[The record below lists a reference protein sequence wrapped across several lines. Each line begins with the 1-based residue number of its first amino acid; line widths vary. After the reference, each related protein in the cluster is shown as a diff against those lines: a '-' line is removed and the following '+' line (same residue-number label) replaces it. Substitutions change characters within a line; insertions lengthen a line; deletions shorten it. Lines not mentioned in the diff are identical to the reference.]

1 MVRPVGSHCNF
12 PPLEEAIAQYRGP
25 DRPVPKGTVTLMVQ
39 KVPRCYTAETILS
52 EFGEHCDV
60 SLCDMLRLPLVP
72 TCESNI
78 GFAFMNFTTTDAA
91 QSCFYAMSGRG
102 WSMARTEKPCRIVA
116 ARIQGLRENLEHYIM
131 NQKHERLQ
139 PPFSPILVSGGRRVD
154 LETVVN
160 RLCDSTVRGVME
172 RKRLLAAV
180 EDARVALV
188 SFGEP
193 HKKGCRFKC
202 SNEERDLIP
211 QTKAQ
216 CFGQELRGES
226 EAASE
231 PPRPPWPLRL
241 LPYPWQGDVEV
252 SFLSL

>member
-1 MVRPVGSHCNF
+1 MVRHVGSHRNF
-12 PPLEEAIAQYRGP
+12 PPLDEAITQYRGP
-25 DRPVPKGTVTLMVQ
+25 DLPVPEGTVTLMVQ
-39 KVPRCYTAETILS
+39 KVPRCYTADTILS

-78 GFAFMNFTTTDAA
+78 GFAFVNFATTEAA
-91 QSCFYAMSGRG
+91 QSCFYAMSGRS

-116 ARIQGLRENLEHYIM
+116 ARIQGLRENLEHYIL

-160 RLCDSTVRGVME
+160 RLCDLSVRQVME
-172 RKRLLAAV
+172 HKRHLAAV
-180 EDARVALV
+180 EDARLALM
-188 SFGEP
+188 SFGEL
-193 HKKGCRFKC
+193 HKRGCRFKSSLPPC
-202 SNEERDLIP
+202 SNEERDPHYI
-211 QTKAQ
+211 
-216 CFGQELRGES
+216 GQESRRKS

-231 PPRPPWPLRL
+231 SLRPPWPLRL

-252 SFLSL
+252 SLLSL